1 MHNFF
6 YSLYEYARL
15 SEKILDLNTGLYSSS
30 ELLCVNLEVE
40 YIFKI
45 SLEIFQMD
53 FLFEN

>member
-15 SEKILDLNTGLYSSS
+15 SKKILDLNTGLYSSS

-40 YIFKI
+40 YIFTI